1 MAKLQMLV
9 KQGGLVV
16 PNIRLH
22 QLALQLRYVA
32 EWINKVPKSVWLD
45 LESFN
50 AGNALSSILFALNL
64 KKIQVVMDNNI
75 ITIPS
80 LHCNVDPSQLV

>member
-1 MAKLQMLV
+1 MVKLKMLV

-22 QLALQLRYVA
+22 QLAAQLCYVA

-50 AGNALSSILFALNL
+50 AGNALSSILFAL
-64 KKIQVVMDNNI
+64 VVMDNNI
-75 ITIPS
+75 ITRPS
-80 LHCNVDPSQLV
+80 PWTWQVSLP